1 MKPRDIALAL
11 AAPILW
17 GVGFTF
23 AKPALQQFPPMLM
36 MVIIY
41 VATAAVLLVRRQRR
55 LRTPVWMM
63 LAIGACG
70 GAVQSI
76 LIFSG
81 LAHLPAST
89 AVLVVQSQVPFAV
102 LSAWVIGS
110 ERLNAARLVGIAIAI
125 CGVALIAG
133 APEATSDYPSLL
145 MVIGGALVWAFA
157 QALIRA
163 FGRDDGPATTGMI
176 ALVSA
181 PLALIG
187 SLLFESGQWESMQAA
202 TAADWA
208 ALAVVFL
215 LGYLLAY
222 SAWYQV
228 LGRYRVDQVTPFILL
243 MPVAGVITS
252 ALALGEDLTAR
263 VLIGGA
269 IILAGLWIVV
279 RVAAAPTPV
288 AAAER

>member
-36 MVIIY
+36 MVMIY
-41 VATAAVLLVRRQRR
+41 LGSAVLLVGRWRRP
-55 LRTPVWMM
+55 RTSPWV
-63 LAIGACG
+63 LLIIGTCG

-81 LAHLPAST
+81 LSHLPAST

-102 LSAWVIGS
+102 LSAWVIGK
-110 ERLNAARLVGIAIAI
+110 ERLSAARLLGIAIAI
-125 CGVALIAG
+125 GGVALIAG
-133 APEATSDYPSLL
+133 APEATGDYPALL
-145 MVIGGALVWAFA
+145 MVILGALVWAVA

-163 FGRDDGPATTGMI
+163 FGRDDGATTTGLI
-176 ALVSA
+176 GLISA

-187 SLLFESGQWESMQAA
+187 SLLFESGQWKSVQTA
-202 TAADWA
+202 TPADWG
-208 ALAVVFL
+208 ALLVVLF

-228 LGRYRVDQVTPFILL
+228 LGKYRVDQVTPFILL
-243 MPVAGVITS
+243 MPIAGVITG
-252 ALALGEDLTAR
+252 ALALGERLTAR
-263 VLIGGA
+263 GLAGGA
-269 IILAGLWIVV
+269 IILVGLWIVV
-279 RVAAAPTPV
+279 RVAAAPVPAV
-288 AAAER
+288 AAER

>member
-1 MKPRDIALAL
+1 VKPRDIALAL

-36 MVIIY
+36 MVMIY
-41 VATAAVLLVRRQRR
+41 LGSAVLLVGRWRRP
-55 LRTPVWMM
+55 RTSPWV
-63 LAIGACG
+63 LLIIGTCG

-81 LAHLPAST
+81 LSHLPAST

-102 LSAWVIGS
+102 LSAWVIGK
-110 ERLNAARLVGIAIAI
+110 ERLSAARLLGIAIAI
-125 CGVALIAG
+125 GGVALIAG
-133 APEATSDYPSLL
+133 APEATGDYPALL
-145 MVIGGALVWAFA
+145 MVILGALVWAVA

-163 FGRDDGPATTGMI
+163 FGRDDGATTTGLI
-176 ALVSA
+176 GLISA

-187 SLLFESGQWESMQAA
+187 SLLFESGQWKSVQTA
-202 TAADWA
+202 TPADWG
-208 ALAVVFL
+208 ALLVVLF

-228 LGRYRVDQVTPFILL
+228 LGKYRVDQVTPFILL
-243 MPVAGVITS
+243 MPIAGVITG
-252 ALALGEDLTAR
+252 ALALGERLTAR
-263 VLIGGA
+263 GLAGGA
-269 IILAGLWIVV
+269 IILVGLWIVV
-279 RVAAAPTPV
+279 RVAAAPVPAV
-288 AAAER
+288 AAER

>member
-23 AKPALQQFPPMLM
+23 AKPALAQFPPMLM
-36 MVIIY
+36 MVMIY
-41 VATAAVLLVRRQRR
+41 VATALLLIGRRRR
-55 LRTPVWMM
+55 LRTPLWAM
-63 LAIGACG
+63 LVIGVCG
-70 GAVQSI
+70 GALQSI

-81 LAHLPAST
+81 LSHLPAST

-102 LSAWVIGS
+102 LCAWLIGK
-110 ERLNAARLVGIAIAI
+110 ERLSAARLVGIAIAVG
-125 CGVALIAG
+125 GVALIAG

-145 MVIGGALVWAFA
+145 MVVLGALAWAAA

-163 FGRDDGPATTGMI
+163 FGRDDGPTTTGMI
-176 ALVSA
+176 GLVSA
-181 PLALIG
+181 PLALAG
-187 SLLFESGQWESMQAA
+187 SLLFESGQREAVQTA
-202 TAADWA
+202 TAADWG

-228 LGRYRVDQVTPFILL
+228 LGKYRVDQVTPFILL
-243 MPVAGVITS
+243 MPIAGVITG
-252 ALALGEDLTAR
+252 ALALGEALTAR

-269 IILAGLWIVV
+269 IILVGLWIVV

>member
-1 MKPRDIALAL
+1 VKPRDIALAL
-11 AAPILW
+11 AAPVLW

-23 AKPALQQFPPMLM
+23 AKPALAQFPPMLM
-36 MVIIY
+36 MVMIY
-41 VATAAVLLVRRQRR
+41 VATTVLLLGRRRR
-55 LRTPVWMM
+55 LRTPLWAM
-63 LAIGACG
+63 LVIGACG

-81 LAHLPAST
+81 LSHLPAST

-102 LSAWVIGS
+102 LWAWLIGK
-110 ERLNAARLVGIAIAI
+110 ERLSAARLVGIATAI
-125 CGVALIAG
+125 GGVALIAG

-145 MVIGGALVWAFA
+145 MVVLGALVWAAA

-163 FGRDDGPATTGMI
+163 FGRDDGPTMTGMI
-176 ALVSA
+176 GLVSA

-187 SLLFESGQWESMQAA
+187 SLLFESGQREALQTA
-202 TAADWA
+202 TLANWG

-228 LGRYRVDQVTPFILL
+228 LGRFRVDQVTPFILL
-243 MPVAGVITS
+243 MPVAGVITG
-252 ALALGEDLTAR
+252 ALALGEHVSAR
-263 VLIGGA
+263 VLAGGA
-269 IILAGLWIVV
+269 IILVGLWIVV
-279 RVAAAPTPV
+279 RVAAAPAPAV
-288 AAAER
+288 AAERL

>member
-23 AKPALQQFPPMLM
+23 AKPALAQFPPMLM
-36 MVIIY
+36 MVMIY
-41 VATAAVLLVRRQRR
+41 VATTFLLIGRWRR
-55 LRTPVWMM
+55 LRTPLWAM
-63 LAIGACG
+63 LVIGACG

-81 LAHLPAST
+81 LSHLPAST

-102 LSAWVIGS
+102 LCAGVIGK
-110 ERLNAARLVGIAIAI
+110 ERLSAARLVGIAIAI
-125 CGVALIAG
+125 GGVALIAG

-145 MVIGGALVWAFA
+145 LVVLGALVWAAA
-157 QALIRA
+157 QALIRT
-163 FGRDDGPATTGMI
+163 FGRDDGPTTTGMI
-176 ALVSA
+176 GLVSA
-181 PLALIG
+181 PLALAG
-187 SLLFESGQWESMQAA
+187 SLLFESGQWESVQTA
-202 TAADWA
+202 TSADWG

-228 LGRYRVDQVTPFILL
+228 LAKYRVDQVTPFILL
-243 MPVAGVITS
+243 MPIAGVITGT
-252 ALALGEDLTAR
+252 LALGEALTAR

-269 IILAGLWIVV
+269 IILVGLWIVV
-279 RVAAAPTPV
+279 RVAAAPAPV
-288 AAAER
+288 AATER

>member
-1 MKPRDIALAL
+1 VKPRDIALAL

-23 AKPALQQFPPMLM
+23 AKPALAQFPPMLM
-36 MVIIY
+36 MVMIY
-41 VATAAVLLVRRQRR
+41 VATILLLIGRRRP
-55 LRTPVWMM
+55 LRTPLWAV
-63 LAIGACG
+63 LVIGACG

-81 LAHLPAST
+81 LSHLPAST

-102 LSAWVIGS
+102 LCAWLIGK
-110 ERLNAARLVGIAIAI
+110 ERLSAARLIGTAIALG
-125 CGVALIAG
+125 GVALVAG
-133 APEATSDYPSLL
+133 APEATSDYPSLVL
-145 MVIGGALVWAFA
+145 VVLGALVWAAA
-157 QALIRA
+157 QALIRT
-163 FGRDDGPATTGMI
+163 FGRDDGPTTTGMI

-181 PLALIG
+181 PLALAG
-187 SLLFESGQWESMQAA
+187 SLLFESGQWESMRTA
-202 TAADWA
+202 TSADWG

-228 LGRYRVDQVTPFILL
+228 LGKYRVDQVTPFILL
-243 MPVAGVITS
+243 MPIAGVITG
-252 ALALGEDLTAR
+252 ALALGEELSTR

-269 IILAGLWIVV
+269 IILVGLWIVV
-279 RVAAAPTPV
+279 RVAAVPVPV
-288 AAAER
+288 AVAER

>member
-36 MVIIY
+36 MVMIY
-41 VATAAVLLVRRQRR
+41 LATSAMLLGRKRP
-55 LRTPVWMM
+55 RTPPATM
-63 LAIGACG
+63 LVVGVCG

-76 LIFSG
+76 LVFSG

-89 AVLVVQSQVPFAV
+89 AVLVLQSQVPFAV
-102 LSAWVIGS
+102 LWAWLIGK
-110 ERLNAARLVGIAIAI
+110 ERLSAGRLVGIAIAI
-125 CGVALIAG
+125 GGVALIAG
-133 APEATSDYPSLL
+133 TPEATRDYPSVLL
-145 MVIGGALVWAFA
+145 LILGTLVWSGA

-163 FGRDDGPATTGMI
+163 FGRDDGATTTGMI
-176 ALVSA
+176 GLVSV
-181 PLALIG
+181 PLVLAG
-187 SLLFESGQWESMQAA
+187 TLLFENGQWEAVRTA
-202 TAADWA
+202 TLADWG
-208 ALAVVFL
+208 ALAIVFL

-228 LGRYRVDQVTPFILL
+228 LGRYRVDQVTPFILA
-243 MPVAGVITS
+243 MPIAGVITG
-252 ALALGEDLTAR
+252 ALALGESLSVR
-263 VLIGGA
+263 VVIGGA
-269 IILAGLWIVV
+269 VILVGLWIVV
-279 RVAAAPTPV
+279 RVATPPAPV

>member
-1 MKPRDIALAL
+1 VKPRDIALAL

-36 MVIIY
+36 MVMIY
-41 VATAAVLLVRRQRR
+41 LGTTILLLGRWRRPRTPQWALLV
-55 LRTPVWMM
+55 
-63 LAIGACG
+63 IGVCG

-81 LAHLPAST
+81 LSHLPAST

-102 LSAWVIGS
+102 LSAWVIGK
-110 ERLNAARLVGIAIAI
+110 ERLSAARLLGIAIAI
-125 CGVALIAG
+125 GGVALIAG
-133 APEATSDYPSLL
+133 APEATGDYPALL
-145 MVIGGALVWAFA
+145 MVIVGALVWAVA

-163 FGRDDGPATTGMI
+163 FGRDDGATTTGMI
-176 ALVSA
+176 GLISA

-187 SLLFESGQWESMQAA
+187 SLLFESGQWESVKTA
-202 TAADWA
+202 TPADWG
-208 ALAVVFL
+208 ALLVVLL

-228 LGRYRVDQVTPFILL
+228 LGKYRVDQVTPFILL
-243 MPVAGVITS
+243 MPIAGVITG
-252 ALALGEDLTAR
+252 ALALGERLTPRGLA
-263 VLIGGA
+263 GGA
-269 IILAGLWIVV
+269 IILVGLWIVV
-279 RVAAAPTPV
+279 RVAAAPTP
-288 AAAER
+288 AAVAER

>member
-11 AAPILW
+11 AAPVLW

-23 AKPALQQFPPMLM
+23 AKPALAQFPPMLM
-36 MVIIY
+36 MVMIY
-41 VATAAVLLVRRQRR
+41 LATTALLLGHRRR
-55 LRTPVWMM
+55 LRTPLWAM

-81 LAHLPAST
+81 LSHLPAST

-102 LSAWVIGS
+102 LWAWLIGK
-110 ERLNAARLVGIAIAI
+110 ERLSAARLVGIATAI
-125 CGVALIAG
+125 GGVALIAG
-133 APEATSDYPSLL
+133 APEATSDHPSLL
-145 MVIGGALVWAFA
+145 LVVLGALAWAAA

-163 FGRDDGPATTGMI
+163 FGRDDGPTMTGI
-176 ALVSA
+176 IGLVSA

-187 SLLFESGQWESMQAA
+187 SLLFESGQREALQTA
-202 TAADWA
+202 TLADWG
-208 ALAVVFL
+208 ALALVFL

-228 LGRYRVDQVTPFILL
+228 LGKYRVDQVTPFILL
-243 MPVAGVITS
+243 MPVAGVITG
-252 ALALGEDLTAR
+252 ALALGEQLTPS
-263 VLIGGA
+263 VLVGGG
-269 IILAGLWIVV
+269 IILVGLWIVV
-279 RVAAAPTPV
+279 RVAPAP
-288 AAAER
+288 AAAVTAEP

>member
-1 MKPRDIALAL
+1 VKPLDIALAL

-23 AKPALQQFPPMLM
+23 AKPALAQFPPMLM
-36 MVIIY
+36 MAMIY
-41 VATAAVLLVRRQRR
+41 VATTVLLLGRRRR
-55 LRTPVWMM
+55 LRTPLWAM
-63 LAIGACG
+63 LSIGACG

-81 LAHLPAST
+81 LSQLPAST

-102 LSAWVIGS
+102 LCAWLIGK
-110 ERLNAARLVGIAIAI
+110 ERLSAARLVGIAIAI
-125 CGVALIAG
+125 GGVALIAG
-133 APEATSDYPSLL
+133 APEATNDYPSLI
-145 MVIGGALVWAFA
+145 MVILGALVWAAA

-163 FGRDDGPATTGMI
+163 FGRDDGPTMTGMI
-176 ALVSA
+176 GLVSA

-187 SLLFESGQWESMQAA
+187 SLLFESSQPEALQTA
-202 TAADWA
+202 TIANWG

-228 LGRYRVDQVTPFILL
+228 LGKYRVDQVTPFILL
-243 MPVAGVITS
+243 MPIAGVITG
-252 ALALGEDLTAR
+252 ALALGEALTAR

-269 IILAGLWIVV
+269 IILVGLWIVV
-279 RVAAAPTPV
+279 RVAAAAPAPV